1 MERPLLTV
9 LTAVIV
15 YGDNKRKCQ
24 LPCPAISA
32 HDHSVTRLSV
42 MLACYLDSGETRII
56 KIRIAKKN
64 TENLKNRNVLYT
76 HKFLA
81 LRYHDTHTE

>member
-1 MERPLLTV
+1 MECPLLTV

-32 HDHSVTRLSV
+32 HVVQGGPSDYGGPILAETDGPGGPLVVEDRLFCDRSTHD
-42 MLACYLDSGETRII
+42 MFCI
-56 KIRIAKKN
+56 K
-64 TENLKNRNVLYT
+64 
-76 HKFLA
+76 
-81 LRYHDTHTE
+81 

>member
-1 MERPLLTV
+1 MECPLLTV

-32 HDHSVTRLSV
+32 HVESAKIYVAFHGANTPATR
-42 MLACYLDSGETRII
+42 EI
-56 KIRIAKKN
+56 N
-64 TENLKNRNVLYT
+64 
-76 HKFLA
+76 
-81 LRYHDTHTE
+81 

>member
-32 HDHSVTRLSV
+32 HDGHAEWVETRDLTQGNFDSRLSNKV
-42 MLACYLDSGETRII
+42 M
-56 KIRIAKKN
+56 
-64 TENLKNRNVLYT
+64 
-76 HKFLA
+76 A
-81 LRYHDTHTE
+81 L